1 MIKITI
7 FFGMKPQKQFFAV
20 VNKFDSHKELFFG
33 GVSEF
38 SIFYMLRT
46 FLLYSS
52 STRYMQ
58 STLEEVIN

>member
-1 MIKITI
+1 
-7 FFGMKPQKQFFAV
+7 MKPQKQFFAV
-20 VNKFDSHKELFFG
+20 VNKFDSHKELFFFW
-33 GVSEF
+33 VSEF